1 MAPNAQRT
9 LLPTDLSGPVR
20 NRQDNGPRR
29 MVQSYRICGVRPP
42 VTRRIGASSP
52 ARVAGTGKDE
62 GVNPTSR
69 KELVAEPAPS
79 AESQHRSVL
88 DSLRNSIITGELP
101 AGTRLIE
108 DVIAEQFGVSRV
120 PIREALRQLESE
132 GFVTSERYRGATVSS
147 TSTRDTLELM
157 QVRRGLEVLA
167 ARQAA
172 EVRGEPYDAELRSVV
187 ARGQEAGRQHQVDR
201 LPPLI
206 MEFHEVVAKASGNRQ
221 LQQML
226 HRVLLRIAWGFEMDI
241 EDRIDSSWADHSAV
255 ALAILSGSPVQAG
268 YLMDEH
274 IRKDEVIYRRKTDIS

>member
-1 MAPNAQRT
+1 MKTERT
-9 LLPTDLSGPVR
+9 S
-20 NRQDNGPRR
+20 QDGR
-29 MVQSYRICGVRPP
+29 
-42 VTRRIGASSP
+42 VTQAS
-52 ARVAGTGKDE
+52 K
-62 GVNPTSR
+62 
-69 KELVAEPAPS
+69 KELATDAASGEGS
-79 AESQHRSVL
+79 SHRSVL
-88 DSLRNSIITGELP
+88 DSLRNSIIIGELP

-132 GFVTSERYRGATVSS
+132 GFVSSERYRGATVSS

-172 EVRGEPYDAELRSVV
+172 ENRGEPFDEELRSVV
-187 ARGQEAGRQHQVDR
+187 ARGQKAGRQHQVDK

-206 MEFHEVVAKASGNRQ
+206 MEFHEVVAKASGNQQ

-226 HRVLLRIAWGFEMDI
+226 ERVLQRIAWGFEMDI

-255 ALAILSGSPVQAG
+255 ALAILSGSPIQAG

>member
-1 MAPNAQRT
+1 VSQSSGN
-9 LLPTDLSGPVR
+9 DLVVNPAVV
-20 NRQDNGPRR
+20 D
-29 MVQSYRICGVRPP
+29 
-42 VTRRIGASSP
+42 GAS
-52 ARVAGTGKDE
+52 
-62 GVNPTSR
+62 
-69 KELVAEPAPS
+69 
-79 AESQHRSVL
+79 HRSVV
-88 DSLRNSIITGELP
+88 DSLRNAIITGEL
-101 AGTRLIE
+101 ASGTRLIE
-108 DVIAEQFGVSRV
+108 DVLAEQFGVSRV

-132 GFVTSERYRGATVSS
+132 GFVSSERYRGATVSS

-172 EVRGEPYDAELRSVV
+172 EHRGEPLGDELRSVV

-226 HRVLLRIAWGFEMDI
+226 HRVLQRIAWGFEMDI

-274 IRKDEVIYRRKTDIS
+274 IRKDEDIYRHKKDIS

>member
-1 MAPNAQRT
+1 VKIPQSASWV
-9 LLPTDLSGPVR
+9 LPVAGPG
-20 NRQDNGPRR
+20 QDGG
-29 MVQSYRICGVRPP
+29 VIQSPGNELAVDAA
-42 VTRRIGASSP
+42 VVDGAS
-52 ARVAGTGKDE
+52 
-62 GVNPTSR
+62 
-69 KELVAEPAPS
+69 
-79 AESQHRSVL
+79 HRSVV
-88 DSLRNSIITGELP
+88 DSLRNAIITGEL
-101 AGTRLIE
+101 ASGTRLIE
-108 DVIAEQFGVSRV
+108 DVLAEQFGVSRV

-132 GFVTSERYRGATVSS
+132 GFVSSERYRGATVSS

-172 EVRGEPYDAELRSVV
+172 EHRGEPLGDELRSVV
-187 ARGQEAGRQHQVDR
+187 AGGQEAGRQHQVDR

-226 HRVLLRIAWGFEMDI
+226 HRVLQRIAWGFEMDI

-274 IRKDEVIYRRKTDIS
+274 IRKDEDLYRQKTDIS

>member
-1 MAPNAQRT
+1 
-9 LLPTDLSGPVR
+9 
-20 NRQDNGPRR
+20 
-29 MVQSYRICGVRPP
+29 
-42 VTRRIGASSP
+42 
-52 ARVAGTGKDE
+52 
-62 GVNPTSR
+62 
-69 KELVAEPAPS
+69 
-79 AESQHRSVL
+79 
-88 DSLRNSIITGELP
+88 
-101 AGTRLIE
+101 
-108 DVIAEQFGVSRV
+108 
-120 PIREALRQLESE
+120 
-132 GFVTSERYRGATVSS
+132 
-147 TSTRDTLELM
+147 M

-172 EVRGEPYDAELRSVV
+172 EHRGEPFGDELRSVV

-226 HRVLLRIAWGFEMDI
+226 HRVLQRIAWGFEMDI

-274 IRKDEVIYRRKTDIS
+274 IRKDEDLYRRKKDIS

>member
-1 MAPNAQRT
+1 M
-9 LLPTDLSGPVR
+9 LP
-20 NRQDNGPRR
+20 
-29 MVQSYRICGVRPP
+29 
-42 VTRRIGASSP
+42 
-52 ARVAGTGKDE
+52 VAGSGQDE
-62 GVNPTSR
+62 GVMKSSES
-69 KELVAEPAPS
+69 ELVVEPAVVDGS
-79 AESQHRSVL
+79 SHRSVV
-88 DSLRNSIITGELP
+88 DSLRNAIITGELT

-108 DVIAEQFGVSRV
+108 DALAEQFGVSRV

-132 GFVTSERYRGATVSS
+132 GFITSERYRGATVSS

-167 ARQAA
+167 AREAA
-172 EVRGEPYDAELRSVV
+172 EHRGEPFGDELRSVV

-226 HRVLLRIAWGFEMDI
+226 HRVLQRIAWGFEMDI

-274 IRKDEVIYRRKTDIS
+274 IRKDEDLYRQKKGIS

>member
-1 MAPNAQRT
+1 VSQSSGN
-9 LLPTDLSGPVR
+9 DLVVNPAVV
-20 NRQDNGPRR
+20 D
-29 MVQSYRICGVRPP
+29 
-42 VTRRIGASSP
+42 GAS
-52 ARVAGTGKDE
+52 
-62 GVNPTSR
+62 
-69 KELVAEPAPS
+69 
-79 AESQHRSVL
+79 HRSVV
-88 DSLRNSIITGELP
+88 DSLRNAIITGEL
-101 AGTRLIE
+101 ASGTRLIE
-108 DVIAEQFGVSRV
+108 DVLAEQFGVSRV

-132 GFVTSERYRGATVSS
+132 GFVSSERYRGATVSS

-172 EVRGEPYDAELRSVV
+172 EHRGEPLGDELRSVV

-226 HRVLLRIAWGFEMDI
+226 HRVLQRIAWGFEMDI

-274 IRKDEVIYRRKTDIS
+274 IRKDEDLYRQKTDIS